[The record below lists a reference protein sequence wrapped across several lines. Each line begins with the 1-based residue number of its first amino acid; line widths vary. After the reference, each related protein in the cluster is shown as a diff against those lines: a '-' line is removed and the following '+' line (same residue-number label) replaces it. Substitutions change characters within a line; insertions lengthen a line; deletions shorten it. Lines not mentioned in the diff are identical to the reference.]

1 MLFYHDVK
9 NRKIIIVDMEPFF
22 FKCNKSNLCLESVFE
37 FKFVKYYMYLKINK

>member
-22 FKCNKSNLCLESVFE
+22 LNVINQT
-37 FKFVKYYMYLKINK
+37 FV